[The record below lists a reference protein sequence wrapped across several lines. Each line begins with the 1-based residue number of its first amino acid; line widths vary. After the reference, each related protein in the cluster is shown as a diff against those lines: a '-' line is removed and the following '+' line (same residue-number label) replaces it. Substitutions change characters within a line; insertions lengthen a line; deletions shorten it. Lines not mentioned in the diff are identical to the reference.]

1 MVTRW
6 IVAIAVIGLAGVYA
20 GELRGGR
27 SANETIPALQ
37 QLPLELSGWR
47 GEDYPTS
54 EAVARVL
61 AADALLNRCYRRD
74 DGTEIWLFVAYFRR
88 QQVNSQIHSPRHCL
102 PGGGWHVTFLRQ
114 QTLTIDGDTW
124 PVAHLGIA
132 QSGNSQDVL
141 YWFRTQSGATAGE
154 YALKW
159 DLVKNSLARR
169 PTNAAFIRYNA
180 ASADSTALHEVMAL
194 VDAPLKGIL
203 AEAGL

>member
-6 IVAIAVIGLAGVYA
+6 IVAIAVVGFAGLYA

-27 SANETIPALQ
+27 SANEALPALQ
-37 QLPLELSGWR
+37 QLPLELSGWH
-47 GEDYPTS
+47 GEDYSTS
-54 EAVARVL
+54 EDVARVL
-61 AADALLNRCYRRD
+61 AADALLNRRYWRD

-114 QTLTIDGDTW
+114 RTLTIDGDTR

-132 QSGNSQDVL
+132 QAGNTQDVL

-169 PTNAAFIRYNA
+169 PTNAAFIRYNTA
-180 ASADSTALHEVMAL
+180 TADSAALREVMTL
-194 VDAPLKGIL
+194 VEAPLKRIL

>member
-6 IVAIAVIGLAGVYA
+6 ILAIAVVGLAGIYA

-27 SANETIPALQ
+27 AADTILPALQ
-37 QLPLELSGWR
+37 QLPSELSGWH
-47 GEDYPTS
+47 GEDHATA
-54 EAVARVL
+54 ENVARVL
-61 AADALLNRCYRRD
+61 AADVVLNRRYWRD
-74 DGTEIWLFVAYFRR
+74 DGTEVWLFVAYFRR

-102 PGGGWHVTFLRQ
+102 PGGGWQVNSLRQ
-114 QTLTIDGDTW
+114 RDLTIDGETR

-132 QSGNSQDVL
+132 QDGHRQDVL
-141 YWFRTQSGATAGE
+141 YWFRTQGGATAGE

-159 DLVKNSLARR
+159 DLVKNALARR

-180 ASADSTALHEVMAL
+180 ATDDSVALHEVMTL
-194 VDAPLKGIL
+194 VDAPLKRIL